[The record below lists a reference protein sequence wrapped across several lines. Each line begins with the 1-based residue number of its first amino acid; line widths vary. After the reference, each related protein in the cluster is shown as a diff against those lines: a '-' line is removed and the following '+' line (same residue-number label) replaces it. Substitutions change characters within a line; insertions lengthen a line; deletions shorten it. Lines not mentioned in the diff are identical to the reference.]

1 MDLRWND
8 GSIIGRA
15 STGVLQGDP
24 LSTLYLFALGIQPLL
39 SRLKSKL
46 RDIEDANHVGPYSKR
61 GIVFAIADDI
71 TIHAGTPD
79 LFQLSS
85 MLGSIFDSHQ
95 LPLNIDKS
103 WIMGTQVFSQPG
115 HCAIPR
121 RPLNDGGNSL
131 ASQSARWTP
140 ACRGCRL
147 IPTKTLPQSV
157 PWRSFRQEPLSRY
170 LNARTTREWCIFAR
184 PCPSILL
191 IPASSPESMTRPT
204 GIFSRIDDKI
214 NAIIWS
220 HR

>member
-24 LSTLYLFALGIQPLL
+24 LSTLYFALGIQPLL

-71 TIHAGTPD
+71 TIHARTPD

-103 WIMGTQVFSQPG
+103 WIMGTQVFSQAG
-115 HCAIPR
+115 HCALPR
-121 RPLNDGGNSL
+121 RRFNDGGKVLGVPIGEMDTCLSWLQAHFDEN
-131 ASQSARWTP
+131 APPER
-140 ACRGCRL
+140 
-147 IPTKTLPQSV
+147 TLEKLQ
-157 PWRSFRQEPLSRY
+157 
-170 LNARTTREWCIFAR
+170 ARTAVSLFKCA
-184 PCPSILL
+184 
-191 IPASSPESMTRPT
+191 
-204 GIFSRIDDKI
+204 
-214 NAIIWS
+214 
-220 HR
+220 